1 MLKPLNRR
9 TFLRA
14 AGMTMALP
22 MLDAMEAKL
31 GAAEKAK
38 AIPRRMV
45 AIQTNMGILPQFF
58 FPEKAGKDYELSPY
72 LQRLVPIARKCPS
85 SLA

>member
-1 MLKPLNRR
+1 MLKSLNRR

-38 AIPRRMV
+38 AIP
-45 AIQTNMGILPQFF
+45 
-58 FPEKAGKDYELSPY
+58 
-72 LQRLVPIARKCPS
+72 
-85 SLA
+85 